1 MNYLVGQ
8 GFSQRLAC
16 RVAGLSRSA
25 YCRARAAGGAKTLRD
40 HEPVRQWMNDF
51 AATHRRWGYK
61 RAWARTKSEGLVVG
75 RDTFRRLWRT
85 EGLRVRPRKA
95 HKPRTAPRLQR
106 LVEASAPGQVWAID
120 FQFDS
125 DWKGRVFKVCNVID
139 EFTRQH
145 LALRVERRM
154 GAADVIEMLDLAGL
168 AHGAPQAL
176 RADNGPEFIAGALG
190 RWAGEHDTL
199 QAFILPGQP
208 WLGGFM
214 ESLHNRMRDELL
226 EDGSVIGCKQFSCS
240 GDAVWRLIMGCR
252 RMLSVEDRA
261 AIMAG
266 VDAGLSQTRIAHL
279 IGRSPSVV
287 CREIARHT
295 GPDGQY
301 RAEDAGRAA
310 QVARRRPKKRL
321 LDRDEIL
328 RRRVIFD
335 LSQGR
340 TPRQISGRL
349 SVEACG
355 TVAPMDNSPHA
366 QGRTISHEAI
376 YTWIYAHP
384 KKTLIEHG
392 VCLPSRRWMRKKP
405 PAGGRTP
412 PIVGMRLID
421 ERPDIADRMIPG
433 NWEGDLIIGKDGAS
447 ACATLVER
455 TTRYLIIVALPLG
468 RRADQVCDALTRR
481 IQGLPEG
488 AMRTLTWDQ
497 GREMARHQR
506 LTQDTGVEVFFAHPH
521 SPWERGTNENTNRL
535 IRRYLPKGT
544 PITSHQPYLDAIAYE
559 LNNCPRATLGYRTPT
574 EAFNQ
579 LIATTH

>member
-1 MNYLVGQ
+1 MNNSREVNYNGTNTSHKWHWYYNRIILNCVCMAFTCFIFVLCLHTYRDGSNV
-8 GFSQRLAC
+8 FDILWTLLDNASSTIITAC
-16 RVAGLSRSA
+16 TIGILWEVSGKNDLIQEIQQHTDKSLRDAGLSN
-25 YCRARAAGGAKTLRD
+25 TLAD
-40 HEPVRQWMNDF
+40 QGILHTTMEFKDGI
-51 AATHRRWGYK
+51 RWKKYI
-61 RAWARTKSEGLVVG
+61 ADADE
-75 RDTFRRLWRT
+75 
-85 EGLRVRPRKA
+85 
-95 HKPRTAPRLQR
+95 
-106 LVEASAPGQVWAID
+106 ID
-120 FQFDS
+120 
-125 DWKGRVFKVCNVID
+125 VCW
-139 EFTRQH
+139 
-145 LALRVERRM
+145 
-154 GAADVIEMLDLAGL
+154 
-168 AHGAPQAL
+168 
-176 RADNGPEFIAGALG
+176 
-190 RWAGEHDTL
+190 WAGSE
-199 QAFILPGQP
+199 
-208 WLGGFM
+208 WLRG
-214 ESLHNRMRDELL
+214 NTNAIKTAIKTRK
-226 EDGSVIGCKQFSCS
+226 GSVIGCKQFSCS
-240 GDAVWRLIMGCR
+240 GDAVRRLIMGCR

-266 VDAGLSQTRIAHL
+266 LEAGLSQTRIAHL

-287 CREIARHT
+287 CREIARHR
-295 GPDGQY
+295 GPGGVYQ
-301 RAEDAGRAA
+301 AEDAGRAA

>member
-1 MNYLVGQ
+1 
-8 GFSQRLAC
+8 
-16 RVAGLSRSA
+16 
-25 YCRARAAGGAKTLRD
+25 
-40 HEPVRQWMNDF
+40 MNDF

-168 AHGAPQAL
+168 AHGALQAL

-287 CREIARHT
+287 CREIARHR
-295 GPDGQY
+295 GPGGVYQ
-301 RAEDAGRAA
+301 AEDAGRAA

-497 GREMARHQR
+497 GREIARHQR
-506 LTQDTGVEVFFAHPH
+506 LTPGTGVNVFVAHPH

-535 IRRYLPKGT
+535 IRRYLPKRT

-559 LNNCPRATLGYRTPT
+559 PGNCPRATLGYRTPT
-574 EAFNQ
+574 EAFNE

>member
-1 MNYLVGQ
+1 
-8 GFSQRLAC
+8 
-16 RVAGLSRSA
+16 
-25 YCRARAAGGAKTLRD
+25 
-40 HEPVRQWMNDF
+40 MNDF

-301 RAEDAGRAA
+301 RAEEAGKAARAA
-310 QVARRRPKKRL
+310 RRCPKKRL
-321 LDRDEIL
+321 LDCDEVL
-328 RRRVIFD
+328 RRRVLAD
-335 LSQGR
+335 LSQGH
-340 TPRQISGRL
+340 TPRQIGGRL
-349 SVEACG
+349 REEACG
-355 TVAPMDNSPHA
+355 TLPSMDNSPDAHSA
-366 QGRTISHEAI
+366 ISHEAI
-376 YTWIYAHP
+376 DTWIDAHP

-392 VCLPSRRWMRKKP
+392 ICLPSRRWMRKKP
-405 PAGGRTP
+405 PASGRKP

-421 ERPDIADRMIPG
+421 ERPDISDRIIPG
-433 NWEGDLIIGKDGAS
+433 NWEGDLIIGQDGAS

-468 RRADQVCDALTRR
+468 RKADQVCDALTRR
-481 IQGLPEG
+481 IQGLPDQ

-506 LTQDTGVEVFFAHPH
+506 LTHDTGVEVFFAHPH

-574 EAFNQ
+574 EAFNE

>member
-1 MNYLVGQ
+1 MSERKSYSILMVNLP
-8 GFSQRLAC
+8 FSGHTNPTLGLARMLTDMGH
-16 RVAGLSRSA
+16 RVTYVHSPTWREAVKNTGVRFVPYDDYPLFPSPFQDRMR
-25 YCRARAAGGAKTLRD
+25 CWRAAYRTVLRIGAEYDCLI
-40 HEPVRQWMNDF
+40 
-51 AATHRRWGYK
+51 Y
-61 RAWARTKSEGLVVG
+61 
-75 RDTFRRLWRT
+75 
-85 EGLRVRPRKA
+85 
-95 HKPRTAPRLQR
+95 
-106 LVEASAPGQVWAID
+106 
-120 FQFDS
+120 
-125 DWKGRVFKVCNVID
+125 
-139 EFTRQH
+139 
-145 LALRVERRM
+145 
-154 GAADVIEMLDLAGL
+154 EML
-168 AHGAPQAL
+168 
-176 RADNGPEFIAGALG
+176 
-190 RWAGEHDTL
+190 
-199 QAFILPGQP
+199 
-208 WLGGFM
+208 GG
-214 ESLHNRMRDELL
+214 
-226 EDGSVIGCKQFSCS
+226 VIGCKQFSCS

-252 RMLSVEDRA
+252 RMLGAWDRA

-266 VDAGLSQTRIAHL
+266 VNVGLSQTRIAHL

-301 RAEDAGRAA
+301 RAEEADKAARA
-310 QVARRRPKKRL
+310 ARRRPKKRL
-321 LDRDEIL
+321 LDCDEVLRD
-328 RRRVIFD
+328 RVIAD
-335 LSQGR
+335 LSQGH

-349 SVEACG
+349 REEACG
-355 TVAPMDNSPHA
+355 TLPSMDTSPDA
-366 QGRTISHEAI
+366 QGHTISHEAI

-392 VCLPSRRWMRKKP
+392 ICLPSRRWMRKKP
-405 PAGGRTP
+405 PASGRKP

-421 ERPDIADRMIPG
+421 ERPDISDRKIPG
-433 NWEGDLIIGKDGAS
+433 NWEGDLIIGQDGAS

-468 RRADQVCDALTRR
+468 RKADQVCDALTRR

-506 LTQDTGVEVFFAHPH
+506 LTHDTGVDVFFAHPH

-574 EAFNQ
+574 EAFNE